1 MRIVRTLA
9 LVFVLSVLA
18 TAAAHAAPITLT
30 LLAANNQTIQAIQIE
45 SGSIVFN
52 GAKIG
57 EYVNVRTSPSVNA
70 SVNSG
75 AATLTLLFDTG
86 QFNPATPITLQGSFN
101 RSTLSQIGS
110 ISASSVSSLIGVKY
124 VYDNATKAL
133 TLQIP

>member
-1 MRIVRTLA
+1 MKIVRTLA
-9 LVFVLSVLA
+9 LVFVLSVMT
-18 TAAAHAAPITLT
+18 TAAAQAAPVTFT
-30 LLAANNQTIQAIQIE
+30 LLAVNNQTIQAIQIE
-45 SGSIVFN
+45 SGSILLN

-70 SVNSG
+70 TVNSG
-75 AATLTLLFDTG
+75 AATMTLLFDTG

-110 ISASSVSSLIGVKY
+110 ISASSVSGIVGVKY
-124 VYDNATKAL
+124 VYDGVSKAL